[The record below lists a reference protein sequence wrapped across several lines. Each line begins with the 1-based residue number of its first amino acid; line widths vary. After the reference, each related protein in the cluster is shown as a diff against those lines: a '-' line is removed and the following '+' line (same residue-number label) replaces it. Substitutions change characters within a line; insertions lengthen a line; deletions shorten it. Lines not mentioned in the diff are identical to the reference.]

1 MSNVSL
7 VIAFLLR
14 WLRAEPRHARGEPT
28 FHGRDCTIRSPDAKE
43 KLRMDLALNDRTALV
58 TAGSKG
64 LGYGIADAL
73 AAENA
78 NVILSART
86 ESTLVEAAARLRTE
100 HGANVAVI
108 PADVSSAADCERLA
122 AESVSASPTGRI
134 DILVTN
140 TGGPAPGTF
149 EQCDDEQ
156 WTAAFHS
163 TLMNIVR
170 LVRQLAPAMCEHGWG
185 RIVNVA
191 SVSARQPIT
200 GLTMS
205 NTFRPGIVGL
215 AKDLSDAYAPRG
227 VTVNTLCPGMH
238 RTDRLAHLAEARG
251 ASDVE
256 AFFDELGASIPVG
269 RIGDPLEFGRV
280 AAFLCSK
287 WAGFITGQAIA
298 VDGGAERG
306 Y

>member
-1 MSNVSL
+1 
-7 VIAFLLR
+7 
-14 WLRAEPRHARGEPT
+14 
-28 FHGRDCTIRSPDAKE
+28 
-43 KLRMDLALNDRTALV
+43 MDLALNGRTALV

-64 LGYGIADAL
+64 LGYGAADAL
-73 AAENA
+73 AAEGA
-78 NVILSART
+78 HVILSART
-86 ESTLVEAAARLRTE
+86 ELTLNKAAERLRDE
-100 HGANVAVI
+100 HGANVAVVA
-108 PADVSSAADCERLA
+108 ADVSSAADCARLSQEA
-122 AESVSASPTGRI
+122 LSDSPTKRI
-134 DILVTN
+134 DILITN

-156 WTAAFHS
+156 WSAAFHS

-170 LVRQLAPAMCEHGWG
+170 LVRRLAPAMCEHGWG
-185 RIVNVA
+185 RIINIA
-191 SVSARQPIT
+191 SVSARQPIK

-256 AFFDELGASIPVG
+256 AFFEELGASIPVG
-269 RIGDPLEFGRV
+269 RIGDPLDFGRV
-280 AAFLCSK
+280 AAFLCSE